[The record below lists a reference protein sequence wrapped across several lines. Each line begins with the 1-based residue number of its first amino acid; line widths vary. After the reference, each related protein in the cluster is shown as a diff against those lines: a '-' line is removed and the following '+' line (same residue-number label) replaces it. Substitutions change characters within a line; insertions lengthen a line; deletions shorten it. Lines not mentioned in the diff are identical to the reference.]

1 MKNCDKKQKSTYLE
15 YLDASNLY
23 GWPMRKKLPVN
34 GFKWISKLD
43 EFNENFIKKYNEDG
57 EI

>member
-1 MKNCDKKQKSTYLE
+1 
-15 YLDASNLY
+15 
-23 GWPMRKKLPVN
+23 MRKKLPVN